1 MISARI
7 IRSSIYKD
15 SNCQL
20 LVLSMLVFE
29 SRPHGKIK
37 RNILLFHSYQVP
49 QMSPNVCIHVCMLL
63 YVYKSS
69 LTINNSTGKQFH
81 TPCRPMYKPSLYICA
96 SLTLRKSSK
105 EPRELSFLS
114 LCRSLMREEVLE
126 ASRHCFFPPPQ
137 GLPTLPSLMV
147 CGQYTK

>member
-1 MISARI
+1 MGKSRGISCC
-7 IRSSIYKD
+7 ST
-15 SNCQL
+15 
-20 LVLSMLVFE
+20 
-29 SRPHGKIK
+29 HIK
-37 RNILLFHSYQVP
+37 CRRCHL
-49 QMSPNVCIHVCMLL
+49 M
-63 YVYKSS
+63 YVYMYIYCYMYTKALWRS
-69 LTINNSTGKQFH
+69 TIRERIYTTGKQFH

-147 CGQYTK
+147 CGQYTKWDDGAGRHEGVWQGLPWSISS